1 MAPMHHLALMPIIKA
16 LGYPGLAAAIFLESG
31 VFFGFFLPGASLL
44 FAAGILASQGYFNVW
59 ILIPLLAIAAIL
71 GDNVGYWFGAK
82 VGHTLFEKE
91 DSRWFRK
98 AHLNAAKQFYDTHG
112 MQAVILARFLPV
124 IRTFAPII
132 AGIVRMDYRVFL
144 AYNIAGGLLWGS
156 GTAFAG
162 YYLGEKV
169 PFVSDHLTVIM
180 IVIVVVTTLPVFWEF
195 HRSRQR
201 HRAKKMEAQQP

>member
-1 MAPMHHLALMPIIKA
+1 MAPVPHHLALLPIVKA
-16 LGYPGLAAAIFLESG
+16 LGYPGLFLIIFAESG

-44 FAAGILASQGYFNVW
+44 FTAGILASQGFFNIWV
-59 ILIPLLAIAAIL
+59 LIFLLATAAVL
-71 GDNVGYWFGAK
+71 GDNAGYWFGSK

-98 AHLNAAKQFYDTHG
+98 AHLHAAKEFYDTHG
-112 MQAVILARFLPV
+112 MQAVIFARFLPV

-132 AGIVRMDYRVFL
+132 AGIVHMDYRVFL
-144 AYNIAGGLLWGS
+144 AYNIAGGLIWGA

-169 PFVSDHLTVIM
+169 PFISEHLTVIM
-180 IVIVVVTTLPVFWEF
+180 IVIVVITTVPIFWEF
-195 HRSRQR
+195 HKAQRR
-201 HRAKKMEAQQP
+201 HRAKKAAE